1 MQGLYE
7 VDHRESPATL
17 VRIAP
22 PFVGRKQE
30 LAWLEHSLQEMAGGQ
45 PRVMLIAGEAGIGKT
60 RLLQEVRLMA
70 VRHGAQVGYGRC
82 YEDLALPYLPFVE
95 ALHPLL
101 EHIREDT
108 GRTLGLDA
116 DVLGQL
122 FRQARLPSAGAGPS
136 MAVQADQDKL
146 RLLLAVSGTIIKLAQ
161 GCPTLFIVDDLH
173 WADQPSLELFGYL
186 AFTLAE
192 AAMRGQV
199 PLLIFGAYRPVEP
212 EERLSRL
219 IARLQ
224 REAICQTFTLS
235 GLSEPEIQSLI
246 QGLGHS
252 RPSHQLTATV
262 SGATQGNPL
271 FVQEVL
277 HHLVQ
282 QDALRERGGYLV
294 ATASPSDLRLPEH
307 VTGAIVARIR
317 SLSEGSQRVLTLASC
332 VGEIF
337 SLPTLATVSGVSEA
351 ELLDLLEEGMRQ
363 RLLRSEGQVFQF
375 AHPLIRHVFYHEA
388 SAARR
393 QRIHCQIA
401 QALEHLY
408 ADSLDAHLLEIAPH
422 LLRAGPTAQAED
434 VMNYARRA
442 GDQAFSVSAWREAA
456 HYYEGALSAA
466 GSCGRLSLHDRAEM
480 HYRAGLAY
488 YRDQDVGPCLDHH
501 NKAIEA
507 YRLAGDMRGL
517 AQALMEKTHIPYRTS
532 PYGTRVDVQAL
543 ENVLQA
549 LGEDEPGLRGNIAA
563 AISQAYRYGRQPAKA
578 KEMAQR
584 AVEIGQRLK
593 DDRLCAEASFALGMA
608 QAQTLHV
615 RETLESWQ
623 NAVAHARRA
632 DDLWLQGQPLTRL
645 PHILTSL
652 GRLDEAQ
659 AIAHEA
665 GELICTT
672 QDWGNYSLTLST
684 LVCLAVA
691 RGDFATAERRTH
703 ETMLMMSRS
712 RYPWGGSR
720 ALFAQAC
727 ARALCGAWAE
737 AEDILDLLVEPGRV
751 FEDSGPIIQ
760 AFVGVFRRL
769 LRMQVAGEVDT
780 LEPFALNLL
789 QGNEM
794 DSYALAPLCALVE
807 LGNLMHAPVMAEQ
820 PYKALT
826 LAAERGVLFSNAN
839 GWMFLIPRVLGVAA
853 TLQQQWD
860 TAATHFQTA
869 IDAATRIGARPELG
883 RTYLDYARTLISRG
897 KREDHRQAGELVR
910 QASHIFDTLQMA
922 PFARQAAQLAQA
934 LQMHIPSS
942 SQPGAAYPDRLSK
955 QEVDVLVLIAHG
967 RSNRE
972 IGDNLL
978 LSPRTVAPHV
988 RNIFNKIGVRS
999 RTAATAY
1006 TIEQGLVAQLPR
1018 RTKP

>member
-1 MQGLYE
+1 M
-7 VDHRESPATL
+7 
-17 VRIAP
+17 
-22 PFVGRKQE
+22 
-30 LAWLEHSLQEMAGGQ
+30 
-45 PRVMLIAGEAGIGKT
+45 
-60 RLLQEVRLMA
+60 
-70 VRHGAQVGYGRC
+70 
-82 YEDLALPYLPFVE
+82 
-95 ALHPLL
+95 
-101 EHIREDT
+101 
-108 GRTLGLDA
+108 
-116 DVLGQL
+116 
-122 FRQARLPSAGAGPS
+122 
-136 MAVQADQDKL
+136 
-146 RLLLAVSGTIIKLAQ
+146 
-161 GCPTLFIVDDLH
+161 
-173 WADQPSLELFGYL
+173 
-186 AFTLAE
+186 
-192 AAMRGQV
+192 
-199 PLLIFGAYRPVEP
+199 
-212 EERLSRL
+212 
-219 IARLQ
+219 
-224 REAICQTFTLS
+224 
-235 GLSEPEIQSLI
+235 
-246 QGLGHS
+246 
-252 RPSHQLTATV
+252 
-262 SGATQGNPL
+262 
-271 FVQEVL
+271 
-277 HHLVQ
+277 Q

-307 VTGAIVARIR
+307 VTGAIIARIR
-317 SLSEGSQRVLTLASC
+317 GLSKGSQRVLTLASC

-337 SLPTLATVSGVSEA
+337 SLPILATVSSVSEP

-393 QRIHCQIA
+393 QRIHSQIA

-408 ADSLDAHLLEIAPH
+408 ADSLEAHLLEIAPH
-422 LLRAGPTAQAED
+422 LLRAGPTAQAEE

-466 GSCGRLSLHDRAEM
+466 ESCGRLSLHDRAEM

-488 YRDQDVGPCLDHH
+488 YRNQDMGPCLDHH

-517 AQALMEKTHIPYRTS
+517 AQALMEQTRIPYRTS
-532 PYGTRVDVQAL
+532 PYGTQVDVQAL

-549 LGEDEPGLRGNIAA
+549 LGEDEPGLRGNITA
-563 AISQAYRYGRQPAKA
+563 AISQAYRYGRQTAKA

-584 AVEIGQRLK
+584 AVEIGQRIK

-623 NAVAHARRA
+623 NAVAHARRV

-652 GRLDEAQ
+652 GRLDEAE

-665 GELICTT
+665 GELISTT

-703 ETMLMMSRS
+703 ETMRMVSRS

-737 AEDILDLLVEPGRV
+737 ADDILDLLVEPGRV

-769 LRMQVAGEVDT
+769 LRMQVVGEVDT
-780 LEPFALNLL
+780 REPFALNLL

-860 TAATHFQTA
+860 KAATHFQTA

-897 KREDHRQAGELVR
+897 KRGEHRQAGELVR
-910 QASHIFDTLQMA
+910 QASHIFATLQML
-922 PFARQAAQLAQA
+922 PYARQATQLAEA
-934 LQMHIPSS
+934 LQIQIPSS
-942 SQPGAAYPDRLSK
+942 AQPGAAYPDHLSK

-967 RSNRE
+967 RSNQE
-972 IGDNLL
+972 IADTLL
-978 LSPRTVAPHV
+978 LSPRTVAPQV
-988 RNIFNKIGVRS
+988 RNMFNKIGVRS
-999 RTAATAY
+999 RSAATAY
-1006 TIEQGLVAQLPR
+1006 AIEQGLVTQLPR
-1018 RTKP
+1018 RTKPRAAAGDERQVSEGTSQALRIILVTDMEGSTALIRRWGDAKALELFRIHNTIIRDCLHKYSGSEVTHTGDGLEASFASAIDAVQCAVAIQRAFAMHNQANPDAPIHVRMGLNAGEPLATEGRLFGTAVHTTFRICGRAHPGQILTSNVIRQLAAGTGFVFANRGRIALKGIPGLVQLYEVQWENEGT